1 MSDENEVLSM
11 GGVIKEEWWV
21 SNGVLFIY
29 FVAKTCFVLVKGVF
43 W

>member
-21 SNGVLFIY
+21 RNGVLFIY
-29 FVAKTCFVLVKGVF
+29 LKRVCDV
-43 W
+43 